1 MVGEVVA
8 QYPVLSFLETEP
20 PGFVPTKP
28 AMIERIRRAVPK
40 LREYKELLAAA
51 ELGQQGSTVVADRLG
66 SRLGGV
72 YKGMAAYAQHQGFVN
87 ERWMEAC
94 LAMVVDHAKGLE
106 LCHDE

>member
-1 MVGEVVA
+1 MDDNFDIVGVIDFDGVIAAPLEVVA

-28 AMIERIRRAVPK
+28 AMIERIRRTAPK

-66 SRLGGV
+66 SRSAGV
-72 YKGMAAYAQHQGFVN
+72 YKGMAAYV
-87 ERWMEAC
+87 
-94 LAMVVDHAKGLE
+94 
-106 LCHDE
+106 